1 MFNIDRNKVQ
11 EYRLICSAV
20 VFRLERYLWAGTE
33 RSILAPRHGV
43 EIICYICYGSH
54 DGVDLK
60 LATKSFWSRAR
71 QVLPVG
77 VQNAAGSSAAL
88 VDSGDLSG
96 MQQHSDSTCRWS
108 LPMACP
114 GCSRTT
120 KGLPSL
126 TAVALTLSSLLA
138 NFLLCCCPRILL
150 LASLFVVALRNLMWA
165 LNRERRFP
173 VVFALGKLMMQT
185 IASGRSGGSYYRE
198 LPDGNAFVS
207 HAKYITIKAHSKRCT
222 LCHSC
227 NQ

>member
-1 MFNIDRNKVQ
+1 MFNIDRKKVQ
-11 EYRLICSAV
+11 EYRLLCSAV
-20 VFRLERYLWAGTE
+20 AFRLERYLWAGTE

-60 LATKSFWSRAR
+60 LATKSFWSRAK

-96 MQQHSDSTCRWS
+96 ISNSWIQTCRWS
-108 LPMACP
+108 LPMVWP
-114 GCSRTT
+114 SSSRMT
-120 KGLPSL
+120 KGLASL
-126 TAVALTLSSLLA
+126 TAVALTLSSLPA
-138 NFLLCCCPRILL
+138 NVLLSCCPWIVPR
-150 LASLFVVALRNLMWA
+150 ARLFVVALRNLMWA

-173 VVFALGKLMMQT
+173 VVFALGKLMMQI

-198 LPDGNAFVS
+198 LPDGSAFVS

-227 NQ
+227 N